1 MPQRAA
7 QLERRVAETMAT
19 IEARGLRKSFGTTVA
34 LDGIDLRVAE
44 GRILGLIGPN
54 GAGKTTLVNVISGD
68 LKPSQGMILVGG
80 EDLTRGSISR
90 RVDAG
95 LIRTFQ
101 ITRLFVSLTVAENVA
116 LAVMQKKG
124 LTTRF
129 FSSPIDRPD
138 VRGEWE
144 RILGLLGI
152 LHLAQARVSQLAYGQ
167 QRLLDLALGLAL
179 DPKVLILDEPAAGVP
194 QDESFKIIEA
204 IERLPREIAVM
215 MIEHDMDLVFRF
227 ARRVL
232 VLANGRLIFQGAPTE
247 VTKDSEVRRA
257 YLGSYAD
264 VRHPS

>member
-1 MPQRAA
+1 LAFPQEEIVTAPL
-7 QLERRVAETMAT
+7 LELKGVSRSFGGMRVNDDVSFSIWEGDRVA
-19 IEARGLRKSFGTTVA
+19 
-34 LDGIDLRVAE
+34 
-44 GRILGLIGPN
+44 LIGPN
-54 GAGKTTLVNVISGD
+54 GAGKTTLVNIISGG
-68 LKPSQGMILVGG
+68 LTPSQGMILVGG

-95 LIRTFQ
+95 LVRTFQ

-124 LTTRF
+124 LTRRF
-129 FSSPIDRPD
+129 FSSPIERPD

-144 RILGLLGI
+144 RILDLLGI

-204 IERLPREIAVM
+204 IERLSPEIAVM

-232 VLANGRLIFQGAPTE
+232 VLANGRLIFQGAPKE
-247 VTKDSEVRRA
+247 VTNDSEVRRA

-264 VRHPS
+264 VRQPS